1 MQFHGKSTKIIQ
13 RIVVSLVAVLSLAV
27 LQAQVSTGSILGNV
41 TDPSGAV
48 VNGATITITNV
59 GTNGAI
65 TTVSNGSGL
74 YTVPN
79 LPAGRYRVDIT
90 SPNFRSES
98 VQDVIL
104 DVGEDRTVNFKLK
117 VGNASAKVVVTA
129 TMETVDLDNA
139 IVMPV
144 VNEKTVVGLP
154 LNGRDW
160 ASLATLQPGVAAV
173 RTQSVLSISNQR
185 ANRGVGNQITASGA
199 RPQMNNYRLDGV
211 SINDYSNGGP
221 SGVVGTNLGVDAIQE
236 FSVITGLATAD
247 YGKTAGGIV
256 NAVTRTGTNQ
266 FHGDLYEFLRNSWFD
281 ARNSFDSPTGIAPLR
296 RNQFGASAG
305 GPVVHDHTFV
315 FGDYEGM
322 RWFNSVNTSSILPS
336 PDARAGLICAGTGC
350 TSHTQIPVPASLVPY
365 IAFYPLPN
373 SPVEPSPVGTTAG
386 GASDTGNFLFADP
399 FTTVE
404 NYFVVRADHIISHS
418 DQLTGTYFFDRGNY
432 TAPDGFNEKV
442 TGNILNRAMA
452 SLSESHIITTNVLNT
467 AHAGY
472 SRVFSDAPTTLNA
485 ILPAAANTSLGF
497 VPGLTVGLINIGGL
511 SNFTGGLGAVGEYKF
526 HYNSYQL
533 YDDLFWNHGKH
544 SMKTGFAFERLQNN
558 QLGTGNPNGQFTFG
572 SWTTFLQNNASG
584 YNGPIPPLS
593 TTPRD
598 LRQSVIAGYVTD
610 DYHILR
616 NLTLNLGVRYEF
628 VSVPTETA
636 GRLSNLPL
644 LTSATPQLG
653 SQGFAYFQNP
663 TEKNFEPRIGFA
675 WSPFNNEK
683 TAVHGGYG
691 IYDALPLDYLFEGL
705 SILTAP
711 YYETGS
717 ISSGLAGAFP
727 AGASPLLTPTSLRY
741 AYTPQ
746 HQEPGYMQ
754 EWGLNLQ
761 QELPGNAIFQVGYA
775 GSHGVHLAYRED
787 DVNTVLPLP
796 GELPGGIYEFPS
808 LSNNISAATTNPR
821 LNPNVG
827 QISAMIPEGYSEYDA
842 LQTGVTKRLAH
853 RIQFQASY
861 TWAKSIDDGSSST
874 FGDTFANSV
883 SSLPLFARDR
893 RRAVS
898 DFNVGQNVVVN
909 YLFLL
914 PDVPKAFGPA
924 GWVLDG
930 WQYSGIFTAGGGM
943 PITPQVSGD
952 PMGLRSSDTFG
963 FPNFN
968 YGAGCNPVNKQNKI
982 HYINLACYS
991 YPTESATYNPFLGS
1005 AGRNSING
1013 PGLQDYDMSLVKN
1026 NSIPRLGETFDIQFR
1041 TEVFNI
1047 LNRSNYNNPLKAG
1060 TQLFSAAP
1068 APTAA
1073 APTPVLVGS
1082 ALTSSEGAIS
1092 STATSSRQMQFALK
1106 IIF

>member
-1 MQFHGKSTKIIQ
+1 MRFHRNSIMMIQ
-13 RIVVSLVAVLSLAV
+13 RIVVCLFALFSFAAVHS
-27 LQAQVSTGSILGNV
+27 QVSTGSILGSV

-48 VNGATITITNV
+48 VPGATITITNV
-59 GTNGAI
+59 ATNVAFS
-65 TTVSNGSGL
+65 TVSNGSGL

-79 LPAGRYRVDIT
+79 LAAGRYRVDIT
-90 SPNFRSES
+90 SSNFRSES

-104 DVGEDRTVNFKLK
+104 DVGEERTVNFNLK
-117 VGNASAKVVVTA
+117 VGNANAKVVVTA
-129 TMETVDLDNA
+129 TPSTVELNNA

-144 VNEKTVVGLP
+144 VNEKTVVNLP

-160 ASLATLQPGVAAV
+160 AALADLQPGVDAV

-199 RPQMNNYRLDGV
+199 RPQMNNYRLDGI

-236 FSVITGLATAD
+236 FSVITGLATSD

-256 NAVTRTGTNQ
+256 NAVTRTGANQ
-266 FHGDLYEFLRNSWFD
+266 FHGDVYEFLRNSWFD
-281 ARNSFDSPTGIAPLR
+281 ARNPFDSPTRVAPLR
-296 RNQFGASAG
+296 RNQYGASAG
-305 GPVVHDHTFV
+305 GPIVRDHTF
-315 FGDYEGM
+315 FFADYEGM
-322 RWFNSVNTSSILPS
+322 RWFNSVNTSNIVPS

-350 TSHTQIPVPASLVPY
+350 TSHMQIAIPSTLVPF

-373 SPVEPSPVGTTAG
+373 APVEPSPTGTTAG
-386 GASDTGNFLFADP
+386 GTSDTGTFLYADP
-399 FTTVE
+399 FTTAE
-404 NYFVVRADHIISHS
+404 NYFITRIDHRISRN
-418 DQLTGTYFFDRGNY
+418 DQLAGTFFIDRGNY
-432 TAPDGFNEKV
+432 TAPDGFDEKV
-442 TGNILNRAMA
+442 TGNILNRAMV
-452 SLSESHIITTNVLNT
+452 SLSESHIISANLVNT
-467 AHAGY
+467 VHAGY

-485 ILPAAANTSLGF
+485 IDPAAANTSLGF
-497 VPGLTVGLINIGGL
+497 VAGLPVGLINIGGL
-511 SNFTGGLGAVGEYKF
+511 TNFTGGLGAVGEYRF
-526 HYNSYQL
+526 HYNSYQA
-533 YDDLFWNHGKH
+533 YEDFYWNRGKH
-544 SMKTGFAFERLQNN
+544 ALKTGFAFERLQNN
-558 QLGTGNPNGQFTFG
+558 QLGTANPNGQFTFG
-572 SWTTFLQNNASG
+572 SWTTFLENQASG
-584 YNGPIPPLS
+584 YTGPIPPLS

-610 DYHILR
+610 DYHVLR
-616 NLTLNLGVRYEF
+616 NLTLNLGVRYELTT
-628 VSVPTETA
+628 VPTETA

-644 LTSATPQLG
+644 LTSALPNLG
-653 SQGFAYFQNP
+653 SPYFQNP
-663 TEKNFEPRIGFA
+663 TERNFVPRIGFA
-675 WSPFNNEK
+675 WSPLHNEK

-717 ISSGLAGAFP
+717 ISSGLAGTFP

-754 EWGLNLQ
+754 QWGLNVQ
-761 QELPGNAIFQVGYA
+761 QQLPGDAIVQVGFA

-796 GELPGGIYEFPS
+796 GELPGGVYEFPS
-808 LSNNISAATTNPR
+808 LSNNISAGTTNPR

-827 QISAMIPEGYSEYDA
+827 QISTMLPYGYSEYDA
-842 LQTGVTKRLAH
+842 LQSGVTKRLTH
-853 RIQFQASY
+853 RIQFQVSY

-883 SSLPLFARDR
+883 SSLPYFARDR
-893 RRAVS
+893 RSAVS
-898 DFNVGQNVVVN
+898 DFNVAQTIVLN
-909 YLFLL
+909 YLFVL
-914 PDVPKAFGPA
+914 PDVPKSFGPA
-924 GWVLDG
+924 GWVFDG
-930 WQYSGIFTAGGGM
+930 WQYSGIFTAAGGM
-943 PITPQVSGD
+943 PITPQISGD

-968 YGAGCNPVNKQNKI
+968 YGTGCNPINKQNKV

-991 YPTESATYNPFLGS
+991 YPPETATYNPFLGN

-1026 NSIPRLGETFDIQFR
+1026 NGIPRLGESFNVQFR
-1041 TEVFNI
+1041 AEIFNI
-1047 LNRSNYNNPLKAG
+1047 LNHSNYNNPLKAG

-1068 APTAA
+1068 APTSSS
-1073 APTPVLVGS
+1073 PTPALVGS
-1082 ALTSSEGAIS
+1082 PLTSSEGAIS
-1092 STATSSRQMQFALK
+1092 ATATSSRQMQFALK
-1106 IIF
+1106 VIF